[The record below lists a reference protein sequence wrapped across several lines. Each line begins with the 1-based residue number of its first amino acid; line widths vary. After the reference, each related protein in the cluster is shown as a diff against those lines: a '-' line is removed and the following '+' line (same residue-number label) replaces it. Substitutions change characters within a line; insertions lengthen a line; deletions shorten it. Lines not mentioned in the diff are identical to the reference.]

1 MIAAIVLA
9 GGRGSRLGGVDKAAV
24 NVGGRPL
31 VDHVYAALDGCAPIV
46 AVGPASIQRPGV
58 RVVREDPP
66 FGGPVAAIAAALEML
81 ADVNEIWAD
90 KTSADETWLLACDL
104 PRAERIVARL
114 TSEEIGPDD
123 GVVLVDGSGHV
134 QWLAGRYR
142 TSALRRAVAGLPV
155 PAGASMRRLLDELRL
170 RTVDDPDH
178 AGIDIDTPE
187 DLVAF
192 ETPDPHAKPHRTKDC
207 HR

>member
-1 MIAAIVLA
+1 MTAAIVLA

-31 VDHVYAALDGCAPIV
+31 VDHVYAALDGCAPII

-58 RVVREDPP
+58 HVVREDPP
-66 FGGPVAAIAAALEML
+66 FGGPVAAIAAALDAL
-81 ADVNEIWAD
+81 GDVN
-90 KTSADETWLLACDL
+90 ETWLLACDL

-114 TSEEIGPDD
+114 TAEEIGPDD
-123 GVVLVDGSGHV
+123 GVVLVDRSGHV

-142 TSALRRAVAGLPV
+142 TSALRRAVAALPA

-170 RTVDDPDH
+170 RTVDDPDD

-192 ETPDPHAKPHRTKDC
+192 ETPDPHAHPHRTKDSD
-207 HR
+207 R